1 MMKTS
6 KLFLGIASAMIAMV
20 LVFSA
25 CTKSGVN
32 ENSSVAIFLTDG
44 PGDFDAVNIDIQKVE
59 VKVDKDEKYKR
70 DDNRNRMDDD
80 KDDHMKRKD
89 DFGEWIDLGFAPKII
104 DVLSLRNGIET
115 QLGTANIDAGTV
127 RKIRI
132 TLGTKNTVVKT
143 GVTYDLLLVNETSN
157 FLYIKLYDNH
167 RERGNRND
175 VKVWVDFDIA
185 NSIVEANGKF
195 YLKPVLRPFCNAN
208 FGEIEGK
215 VLPLDAK
222 AVVRVS
228 DGAGFN
234 AVALPSREGEFKVRG
249 LNDGTYTVTV
259 EGLAPY
265 KSQTIRNVVVKK
277 GEDTKIGTITLVK

>member
-1 MMKTS
+1 MKTN
-6 KLFLGIASAMIAMV
+6 KFFLGLASAVIAVV

-32 ENSSVAIFLTDG
+32 GNSSVAVFLTDG
-44 PGDFDAVNIDIQKVE
+44 PGDFEAVNIDIQKVE
-59 VKVDKDEKYKR
+59 VKVDKDEKHKR
-70 DDNRNRMDDD
+70 DDNRNGLDDD

-89 DFGEWIDLGFAPKII
+89 DFGEWIDLNFTPKVI

-132 TLGTKNTVVKT
+132 TLGTKNSVVKG
-143 GVTYDLLLVNETSN
+143 GVTYDLLMDSQTSN
-157 FLYIKLYDNH
+157 FLYIKLFDKH

-185 NSIVEANGKF
+185 NSIVESNGKF

-249 LNDGTYTVTV
+249 LADGTYMVTV
-259 EGLAPY
+259 EGIAPY
-265 KSQTIRNVVVKK
+265 IKQTINNVIVKK
-277 GEDTKIGTITLVK
+277 GEDTKIGTITLKK

>member
-1 MMKTS
+1 MMKTN
-6 KLFLGIASAMIAMV
+6 KIFLGLASAVIAMV

-32 ENSSVAIFLTDG
+32 GNSSVAVFLTDG

-59 VKVDKDEKYKR
+59 VKVDKDEKNKR
-70 DDNRNRMDDD
+70 DESRNRLDDD
-80 KDDHMKRKD
+80 KDDHLKRKD
-89 DFGEWIDLGFAPKII
+89 DFGEWIDLNFTPKVI

-132 TLGTKNTVVKT
+132 TLGTKNSVVKA
-143 GVTYDLLLVNETSN
+143 GVTYDLLLDSQTSN
-157 FLYIKLYDNH
+157 FLYVKLFDDH

-185 NSIVEANGKF
+185 SSIVEANRKF

-228 DGAGFN
+228 NGAGFN
-234 AVALPSREGEFKVRG
+234 AVALPSRDGSFKVRG
-249 LNDGTYTVTV
+249 LTDGTYTVTV
-259 EGLAPY
+259 EGITPY
-265 KSQTIRNVVVKK
+265 IMQTINSIVVKK
-277 GEDTKIGTITLVK
+277 GENTKIRTITLVK

>member
-1 MMKTS
+1 MKTI
-6 KLFLGIASAMIAMV
+6 KIFLGLASVVIVMA

-32 ENSSVAIFLTDG
+32 GNSSVAVFLTDG

-59 VKVDKDEKYKR
+59 VKVDKDEKHKR
-70 DDNRNRMDDD
+70 DDNRNGLDDD
-80 KDDHMKRKD
+80 KDDHLKRKD
-89 DFGEWIDLGFAPKII
+89 DFGEWIDLNFTPKII

-132 TLGTKNTVVKT
+132 TLGTKNNVVKG
-143 GVTYDLLLVNETSN
+143 GVTYDLLMDSQTSN
-157 FLYIKLYDNH
+157 FLYIKLFDNH

-185 NSIVEANGKF
+185 SSIVEANGKF
-195 YLKPVLRPFCNAN
+195 YLKPILRPFCNAN

-228 DGAGFN
+228 NGNGFN

-249 LNDGTYTVTV
+249 LTDGTYTVTI
-259 EGLAPY
+259 EGIAPY
-265 KSQTIRNVVVKK
+265 AKKIITNVVVKK

>member
-1 MMKTS
+1 MKTI
-6 KLFLGIASAMIAMV
+6 KIFLGLASVVIVMA

-32 ENSSVAIFLTDG
+32 GNSSVAVFLTDG

-59 VKVDKDEKYKR
+59 VKVDKDEKHKR
-70 DDNRNRMDDD
+70 DDNRNGLDDD
-80 KDDHMKRKD
+80 KDDHLKRKD
-89 DFGEWIDLGFAPKII
+89 DFGEWIDLNFTPKII

-132 TLGTKNTVVKT
+132 TLGTQNSVVK
-143 GVTYDLLLVNETSN
+143 GSVKYDLLMDSQTSN
-157 FLYIKLYDNH
+157 FLYIKLFDNH

-185 NSIVEANGKF
+185 SSIVEANGKF
-195 YLKPVLRPFCNAN
+195 YLKPILRPFCNAN

-228 DGAGFN
+228 NGNGFN

-249 LNDGTYTVTV
+249 LTDGTYTVTI
-259 EGLAPY
+259 EGIAPY
-265 KSQTIRNVVVKK
+265 AKKIITNVVVKK

>member
-6 KLFLGIASAMIAMV
+6 KLFLGLASAMIAMV

-115 QLGTANIDAGTV
+115 QLGTANIDVGTV

>member
-1 MMKTS
+1 MMKTN
-6 KLFLGIASAMIAMV
+6 KIFLGLASAVIAMV

-32 ENSSVAIFLTDG
+32 GNASVAVFLTDG

-59 VKVDKDEKYKR
+59 VKVDKDEQHKR
-70 DDNRNRMDDD
+70 DDNRNRLDDD
-80 KDDHMKRKD
+80 KDDHLKRKD
-89 DFGEWIDLGFAPKII
+89 DFGEWIDLNFAPKVI

-132 TLGTKNTVVKT
+132 TLGTKNTVVKA
-143 GVTYDLLLVNETSN
+143 GVTHDLLLDSQTSN
-157 FLYIKLYDNH
+157 FLYVNLFEDH

-185 NSIVEANGKF
+185 SSIVEANRKF

-228 DGAGFN
+228 NRAGFN
-234 AVALPSREGEFKVRG
+234 AVALPSRDGSFKVRG
-249 LNDGTYTVTV
+249 LTDGTYTVTV
-259 EGLAPY
+259 EGIAPY
-265 KSQTIRNVVVKK
+265 IMQTINNVVVKK
-277 GEDTKIGTITLVK
+277 GENTKIRAITLVK

>member
-6 KLFLGIASAMIAMV
+6 KFFLGLASAMIAMV